1 MVVRKLDPKKH
12 AAEKQSLR
20 EKDRDDLR
28 TGRAT
33 AAEINK
39 RNLFL
44 GVANFDRAAI
54 IDYGPGSRKRGPGKK

>member
-1 MVVRKLDPKKH
+1 MVVRKLNPNKH
-12 AAEKQSLR
+12 AAEKHASR
-20 EKDRDDLR
+20 EKDREDLR

-44 GVANFDRAAI
+44 GLANFDRAAI
-54 IDYGPGSRKRGPGKK
+54 IDYGPGSGKRGPAEK